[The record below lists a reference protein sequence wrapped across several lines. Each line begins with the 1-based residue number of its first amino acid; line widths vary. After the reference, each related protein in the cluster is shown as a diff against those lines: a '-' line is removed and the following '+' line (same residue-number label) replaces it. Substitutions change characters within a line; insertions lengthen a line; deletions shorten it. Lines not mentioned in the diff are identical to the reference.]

1 MYRKKVLALPRFIAP
16 FLALLLTTPATIHGQ
31 DLIASGAGDAN
42 SNGSYKE
49 IATVNGKPQFE
60 STSVSAVFIEWDG
73 TQWILYNTATGFTNY
88 TNLFDTPLPPDDQ
101 WEEGKA
107 STPPTL
113 SGPRVSYPLAGTYTV
128 GGTSPDFATIS
139 AAVDTLNNHGITND
153 VRFAIRPGTY
163 DEQVTIDAF
172 ARYGS
177 STDSVMFKPESGTVN
192 WNYTGS
198 GVANNWFIKID
209 GADHVTIDDID
220 FHVPAGTISYGTII
234 SYGHADD
241 LLIRNCYLSGRPNA
255 VAETQTLVN
264 YFATSAENVAILDN
278 EFWNGYHGI
287 RASGAVAIGR
297 NIFRQQELNGILI
310 PSSTSARIFENDVMD
325 TIVSS
330 TSYTGIDVTGASAEI
345 DRNTVEIG
353 NGDTG
358 IEVDGSASRIR
369 NNMVTMLDATIIAGI
384 RVVDN
389 PTNRVLFNSVLVVN
403 SSLGTALYA
412 ITSTQII
419 VLSNILHNLGGGSA
433 MSVLGSSVI
442 SDYNNL
448 LTNGPS
454 LVGGAFATLA
464 LWQAAIYGQDANSVS
479 KSVLFTSTSSPYDLH
494 LLGNSVGDT
503 DLVGLLYGV
512 VTSDID
518 GDTRSTLAP
527 YMGADEATPLNTG
540 YELTLTLNLEG
551 PWNGSAMNSSLNS
564 SGYLA
569 ANALQHP
576 YGGSPWNY
584 SGSESVAAG
593 FFAAHPK
600 VVDWVYVR
608 LYSGD
613 VSTTVVPDDDVVGF
627 VTENG
632 DVMST
637 TGGGFLT
644 LNPSGPGDYY
654 VAVFHRNHIPA
665 ITANPITIEFP
676 GSTTGTLNFNS
687 AAKYGT
693 NPMKNLGSGRWAL
706 HACDVN
712 ADRLVTALDFT
723 AWLSATTAGLV
734 GYQASDCNM
743 DGNVTAL
750 DFTQWIANTTAGVAG
765 QIPD

>member
-1 MYRKKVLALPRFIAP
+1 MERR
-16 FLALLLTTPATIHGQ
+16 
-31 DLIASGAGDAN
+31 
-42 SNGSYKE
+42 
-49 IATVNGKPQFE
+49 
-60 STSVSAVFIEWDG
+60 
-73 TQWILYNTATGFTNY
+73 
-88 TNLFDTPLPPDDQ
+88 
-101 WEEGKA
+101 
-107 STPPTL
+107 
-113 SGPRVSYPLAGTYTV
+113 R
-128 GGTSPDFATIS
+128 
-139 AAVDTLNNHGITND
+139 
-153 VRFAIRPGTY
+153 
-163 DEQVTIDAF
+163 
-172 ARYGS
+172 
-177 STDSVMFKPESGTVN
+177 STDKELLSERKAER
-192 WNYTGS
+192 
-198 GVANNWFIKID
+198 
-209 GADHVTIDDID
+209 
-220 FHVPAGTISYGTII
+220 PAE
-234 SYGHADD
+234 A
-241 LLIRNCYLSGRPNA
+241 
-255 VAETQTLVN
+255 QTLID
-264 YFATSAENVAILDN
+264 YFATSTDDVAILDN
-278 EFWNGYHGI
+278 ELWNGYHGI
-287 RASGAVAIGR
+287 RASGAVVIGR
-297 NIFRQQELNGILI
+297 NTFRQQEQNGVLV
-310 PSSTSARIFENDVMD
+310 PSSAGARIFENDIMD

-358 IEVDGSASRIR
+358 IEVDGTASEIR

-403 SSLGTALYA
+403 SSTGTALYA

-419 VLSNILHNLGGGSA
+419 VLSNILHNSGGGSA
-433 MSVLGSSVI
+433 MSISGSNVL

-454 LVGGAFATLA
+454 LVGGAYATLA
-464 LWQAAIYGQDANSVS
+464 LWQAAPYGQDANSVS

-494 LLGNSVGDT
+494 LSGSSVGDT
-503 DLVGLLYGV
+503 DLVGFLYGG

-613 VSTTVVPDDDVVGF
+613 INTTVVPDDDAVGF

-632 DVMST
+632 DVLST

-654 VAVFHRNHIPA
+654 VAVFHRNHVPA
-665 ITANPITIEFP
+665 ITSVPKTIAFP
-676 GSTTGTLNFNS
+676 GSTSGVVNFNTD
-687 AAKYGT
+687 AKYGT
-693 NPMKNLGSGRWAL
+693 NPMKNLGSGNWGL
-706 HACDVN
+706 FACDAN
-712 ADRLVTALDFT
+712 ADRLSTALDFTLWIASTTAGETGYKPADCNMDGQVTALDFT
-723 AWLSATTAGLV
+723 L
-734 GYQASDCNM
+734 
-743 DGNVTAL
+743 
-750 DFTQWIANTTAGVAG
+750 WIANTTAGVAG